1 MQSTV
6 MQKQKSVG
14 REVYASLVLAQ
25 LIWSLMHLSVSP
37 ALREGVDALAISAM
51 REAVAVP
58 CLAVPTLLKE
68 KSAKNLMK
76 SLTWRPLGLSLI
88 CGLFTGLARLTVVQ
102 GVKLA
107 GPTIAAAIMPTSPVV
122 AFGLCL
128 MAGAEKLQLGTKHGA
143 LQVIGLIV
151 SVTAASMIAV
161 MPGGPLVF
169 GAPHDASSTTEH
181 LPNNIPL
188 GVLVLVANT
197 VAASANTII
206 QRSVLQDLSL
216 SVTITLQTVF
226 SLMWQ
231 LLLAFTVL
239 PWSSWRMDWKVA
251 IAVLYTGI
259 FPTAVNN
266 LIMANANQ
274 HVSPTVLYAFMP
286 LQPVFTGVLDL
297 LIFYDPV
304 YLSSFICS
312 GGIFLGLALYIKG
325 KALDS
330 SPQSDMH
337 EGAVANVID
346 LELLQIDEKGL
357 WDENDDDDEDMMD
370 SALLLAEYRDA

>member
-1 MQSTV
+1 M
-6 MQKQKSVG
+6 
-14 REVYASLVLAQ
+14 
-25 LIWSLMHLSVSP
+25 
-37 ALREGVDALAISAM
+37 
-51 REAVAVP
+51 
-58 CLAVPTLLKE
+58 
-68 KSAKNLMK
+68 
-76 SLTWRPLGLSLI
+76 
-88 CGLFTGLARLTVVQ
+88 
-102 GVKLA
+102 A

-128 MAGAEKLQLGTKHGA
+128 IAGAEKLQLGTKAGA
-143 LQVIGLIV
+143 LQMIGLIV

-169 GAPHDASSTTEH
+169 GALHDANSTTEH

-216 SVTITLQTVF
+216 SLTITLQTLF
-226 SLMWQ
+226 SLLWQ
-231 LLLAFTVL
+231 VLLASTTL
-239 PWSSWRMDWKVA
+239 PRSSWRMDWKVA
-251 IAVLYTGI
+251 IAVLYSGI

-286 LQPVFTGVLDL
+286 LQPVFTGILDL
-297 LIFYDPV
+297 LIFNDPV

-312 GGIFLGLALYIKG
+312 CGIFCGLALYIKG

-330 SPQSDMH
+330 SPQNEML
-337 EGAVANVID
+337 EGAVNNEID
-346 LELLQIDEKGL
+346 LEFLQIDEKGL
-357 WDENDDDDEDMMD
+357 WDHNDDDNDEDGMMD
-370 SALLLAEYRDA
+370 SALLLAEYRDG